1 MALISGK
8 AFAAGLIVNELSNGT
23 SGSREFWE
31 LLVVGDSGAP
41 ATPIDLNGWIFDD
54 NNGDWSGAGIA
65 SGYMRFNTTAPG
77 CTALQSVAPGSI
89 IVVYNNGSSAIPST
103 TKNLAI
109 TAPDD
114 LNDSSPAD
122 GVFIVPNTSDCV
134 EGYNAP
140 AYTGALGTSSWNKV
154 GLRNAGDTGQ
164 VRTPA
169 GVLFHGLSFGDV
181 GDTTVPANGIDIAD
195 GGASGLRR
203 NYFLSCGDW
212 FQSTSFSDGDAATQD
227 SPGEVNNAA
236 NAILIE
242 RIRAGFF
249 DYDDLSNLANCTVL
263 PAMATAVPAVSLP
276 ALMSL
281 VLALM
286 LVGERWRRL
295 QLA

>member
-1 MALISGK
+1 MALLSGR

-41 ATPIDLNGWIFDD
+41 ATAIDLNGWIFDD
-54 NNGDWSGAGIA
+54 QNGDWSGAGIA

-77 CTALQSVAPGSI
+77 CTALQSVTPGSI
-89 IVVYNNGSSAIPST
+89 VLVYNNGSSAIPST

-114 LNDSSPAD
+114 LNDSNPAD
-122 GVFIVPNTSDCV
+122 GVFIIPNTSDCV

-154 GLRNAGDTGQ
+154 GLRNAGDAGQ
-164 VRTPA
+164 ARTPA

-181 GDTTVPANGIDIAD
+181 GDTTVPANGIDIDD
-195 GGASGLRR
+195 GGATGLRR

-212 FQSTSFSDGDAATQD
+212 FQTANFSDGDAATQD
-227 SPGEVNNAA
+227 SPGEENNAA

-249 DYDDLSNLANCTVL
+249 DYDDPGNPANCAVL
-263 PAMATAVPAVSLP
+263 PAMITTVPT
-276 ALMSL
+276 MSFSGLIGL
-281 VLALM
+281 VLLLM
-286 LVGERWRRL
+286 LVGAKKRYVY
-295 QLA
+295 